1 MTKTELIKRV
11 RQTDSHYFDKKTM
24 AFFGDTLRNY
34 RIDTN
39 IHNINSVRCYKLNRL
54 SPVNGGLVS
63 PVFFSIDTFE
73 QVDP

>member
-11 RQTDSHYFDKKTM
+11 RQTESHYFDKKTM
-24 AFFGDTLRNY
+24 AFFGDTLKNY

-39 IHNINSVRCYKLNRL
+39 IHNINNVRCYKLKRL
-54 SPVNGGLVS
+54 SPFNGGLVS
-63 PVFFSIDTFE
+63 QVFIYIDTFK